1 MRSTQMFTLAVST
14 GIAAVLAFASAA
26 SAAQRHRGHATAG
39 HTITVKKRSFLDAGK
54 VVPVGSESGYVTAGQ
69 YFTRTTDYYSQR
81 SRYGN
86 ETLPGR
92 FDLPNDKPLF
102 RF

>member
-1 MRSTQMFTLAVST
+1 MRSTQMFKLAVAT
-14 GIAAVLAFASAA
+14 GVAAVFVFASAA
-26 SAAQRHRGHATAG
+26 SAAPRQRGQATAG
-39 HTITVKKRSFLDAGK
+39 NTITVKKRSFLDAGK
-54 VVPVGSESGYVTAGQ
+54 VVPVGSETGYVTAGQ

-102 RF
+102 HF